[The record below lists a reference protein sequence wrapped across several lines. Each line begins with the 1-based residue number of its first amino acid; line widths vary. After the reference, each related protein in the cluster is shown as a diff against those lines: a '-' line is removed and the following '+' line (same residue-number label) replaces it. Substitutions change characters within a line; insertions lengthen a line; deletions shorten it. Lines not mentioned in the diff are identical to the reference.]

1 MQKKGVIGIVAVCS
15 PKNSEVE
22 RKYAIELAEGLRTI
36 LNQDNTI
43 TVLPSSI
50 SDIMVAAGYSIPGIL
65 IRELNKAKLLQT
77 ECNIRIVVDP
87 SYTRIFSGQITEYI
101 DNPGEDLKLAFVA
114 PNLNDN
120 PNMKVGNFVEPNF
133 NKIGNVVVPNF
144 NKVINF
150 AAPNLNM
157 KVFDFAPNLNIYNVS
172 NFLFSIQSSIKQI
185 LNETPPTST
194 YHHPEPIP
202 AVRVDGLY
210 QAEKYTNWCTCLR
223 FYSDLTVISDIGP
236 RIPKYASEWF
246 HKYDYQILKGTYKI
260 KGSHIKFRCTSY
272 YKGTVDYDGEIK
284 GEILILESH
293 TLNNDSK
300 DVKEYKFIK
309 F

>member
-22 RKYAIELAEGLRTI
+22 RKYAIELAEWLRTI

-50 SDIMVAAGYSIPGIL
+50 SDIMVVAGCATPGIL
-65 IRELNKAKLLQT
+65 MRELNKVKLLQT

-87 SYTRIFSGQITEYI
+87 LYTHIFDSRVYSHCLYPII
-101 DNPGEDLKLAFVA
+101 DNPGEGLKLAFGST
-114 PNLNDN
+114 NLNN
-120 PNMKVGNFVEPNF
+120 YP
-133 NKIGNVVVPNF
+133 
-144 NKVINF
+144 
-150 AAPNLNM
+150 NM
-157 KVFDFAPNLNIYNVS
+157 KVFDFFPPNLNKILAPDLDNIRVN
-172 NFLFSIQSSIKQI
+172 NFVILIQFKIKQI

-246 HKYDYQILKGTYKI
+246 HKCDYQILKGTYKI
-260 KGSHIKFRCTSY
+260 NGSHIKFRCTSY
-272 YKGTVDYDGEIK
+272 YKGTVDYYGEIK